1 MLEHSRK
8 IWQFPWGYPE
18 SVSVVCGILLTGV
31 ALQVLTGGF
40 DFALL
45 QWPANG
51 WLGAGGLLL
60 LALLALK
67 RESAFYRWL
76 SGAPLAVTLIGT
88 LVVLGVVMGLGY
100 LRMTASWPFILV
112 YGLTLLALGALIIRR
127 LASFR
132 IRDYAFYL
140 NHIGLWILL
149 FAAGMGASD
158 IKRYVMYVQEG
169 QTEWRVFNDQHEA
182 LELPLAIE
190 LIDFR
195 LEEYPPQLVLVN
207 KHTGAVTPAPNQ
219 DQHPLADDDHFL
231 TMTRPEPKRFV
242 SDINVY
248 AADGQQQHTLLEVNK
263 PLRIGHWT
271 VYQYGYDNEAG
282 IYSTYSSFELVYDPW
297 VPAVYAGILLLAA
310 GSLCMLWSG
319 NRRKEA
325 TDDLA

>member
-1 MLEHSRK
+1 M
-8 IWQFPWGYPE
+8 I
-18 SVSVVCGILLTGV
+18 CGMLLTGL
-31 ALQVLTGGF
+31 ALQGVTGGF
-40 DFALL
+40 DFTLL
-45 QWPANG
+45 QWPVNG
-51 WLGAGGLLL
+51 WLGVGCLLL

-67 RESAFYRWL
+67 RRGAFYRWL
-76 SGAPLAVTLIGT
+76 SGVPLAVTLIST
-88 LVVLGVVMGLGY
+88 LVVLGIIMGVGY
-100 LRMTASWPFILV
+100 IQMTSSWPFVLV
-112 YGLTLLALGALIIRR
+112 YGLTLLSLGALVVRR
-127 LASFR
+127 LLVFR
-132 IRDYAFYL
+132 VRDYAFYL

-169 QTEWRVFNDQHEA
+169 QTEWRVFNDRHEA

-207 KHTGAVTPAPNQ
+207 KHTGVVTPVENQ
-219 DQHPLADDDHFL
+219 GERPLADEDHFF
-231 TMTRPEPKRFV
+231 TMTRPEPKRFI

-248 AADGQQQHTLLEVNK
+248 TSDGQQMHTQLEVNK
-263 PLRIGHWT
+263 PCRIGHWT

-297 VPAVYAGILLLAA
+297 VPAVYAGIFLLAC